1 MSDELFTTATATTAA
16 TTGAAE
22 VPESAEGRAY
32 PAPLM
37 RFMPAITFGVRA
49 AALAGMAV
57 SAGALAFGLAGA
69 FDDVTAGAHTTCCG
83 GELDVLGD

>member
-1 MSDELFTTATATTAA
+1 MSEDQFTTGTTAE
-16 TTGAAE
+16 AE
-22 VPESAEGRAY
+22 VTTEEGRGY
-32 PAPLM
+32 PTPLL

-83 GELDVLGD
+83 PKDPS

>member
-1 MSDELFTTATATTAA
+1 MSEDLFTTDTTTDADTTAK
-16 TTGAAE
+16 
-22 VPESAEGRAY
+22 EGRGY
-32 PAPLM
+32 PTPLL

-69 FDDVTAGAHTTCCG
+69 FDDVTAGANTTCCRP
-83 GELDVLGD
+83 GDPS

>member
-1 MSDELFTTATATTAA
+1 MSDDQFTTDTTADETTAA
-16 TTGAAE
+16 DERG
-22 VPESAEGRAY
+22 Y
-32 PAPLM
+32 PTPLL

-69 FDDVTAGAHTTCCG
+69 FDDVTAGAHTTCC
-83 GELDVLGD
+83 EDDPS

>member
-1 MSDELFTTATATTAA
+1 VSEELFTTAETTAETA
-16 TTGAAE
+16 EVTGATAQ
-22 VPESAEGRAY
+22 SGGY
-32 PAPLM
+32 PAPLL

-69 FDDVTAGAHTTCCG
+69 FDDVTAGTHTTCCIDPG
-83 GELDVLGD
+83 MPGSD

>member
-1 MSDELFTTATATTAA
+1 VSEEQFTTDATAADETTA
-16 TTGAAE
+16 
-22 VPESAEGRAY
+22 AEGRAY

-69 FDDVTAGAHTTCCG
+69 FDDVTAGANTTCCG
-83 GELDVLGD
+83 GHLD

>member
-1 MSDELFTTATATTAA
+1 VSEDLFTTGTTAETPEVA
-16 TTGAAE
+16 TE
-22 VPESAEGRAY
+22 EGRGY
-32 PAPLM
+32 PAPLL

-69 FDDVTAGAHTTCCG
+69 FDDVTAGANTTCCG
-83 GELDVLGD
+83 PKDPS

>member
-1 MSDELFTTATATTAA
+1 VSEELFTTAETAGTDTAA
-16 TTGAAE
+16 PAG
-22 VPESAEGRAY
+22 GGY
-32 PAPLM
+32 PAPLL

-69 FDDVTAGAHTTCCG
+69 FDDVTAGTHTTCCI
-83 GELDVLGD
+83 EADNPS

>member
-1 MSDELFTTATATTAA
+1 MSEDRFTTDTTA
-16 TTGAAE
+16 E
-22 VPESAEGRAY
+22 VTPEEGRTY
-32 PAPLM
+32 PTPLL

-69 FDDVTAGAHTTCCG
+69 FDDVTAGANTTCCKPDP
-83 GELDVLGD
+83 E